1 MTTLSAHA
9 GRARRTWSSAFLLT
23 AALLLAC
30 LGAAAPAFAAH
41 GRHAASRRSPAA
53 HSAALVRASR
63 KVRAA
68 DRALVR
74 NARALARCHALHRS
88 CLRRQAALQRAGARL
103 AAAQQHLAGVASS
116 RGGAQPHYYET
127 LRRAPDVSVRGDSL
141 SWNATAGVHAYVLER
156 SVPGQ
161 RVQDSLVYATGVTP
175 PPVPGQTVSYRVRT
189 ATWGSEWSTPVSIS
203 YPAPTSS
210 PPPVQAGDP
219 QAAPALTVSG
229 ETLSWQAV
237 AGIATYVLDTKVPGR
252 RDSYSEVSGTSYAPP
267 AVAGTTVRYALRTAV
282 EGSSWSS
289 EVSISFPAAPA
300 APETPTETSPG
311 SPVATGSGTVFGVDT
326 GGWVGSL
333 IGELSSAGIGN
344 LRVQSQAAVT
354 VAAEAPGHIGS
365 IVFGGGGA
373 IGTINPT
380 TYAAEVLT
388 VSTLT
393 HPRAIEVLNEP
404 NNPGFWSDTTNYS
417 AYAKLAK
424 AVHEALQTLPAALRP
439 AELCSWDGGEGP
451 SSSWGAAIKAAGA
464 LNYCDGVTVHPYGGS
479 KGQDGGA
486 LGGRRDVELAHAN
499 SGMPVYITE
508 IGWPTAVGQPSTG
521 DSQQWTEA
529 QQAENMKNFA
539 TWAQQ
544 TGYVPMVT
552 FFNAVDYGTN
562 SFYGIETSS
571 RKHKQSY
578 ATLAELSA

>member
-1 MTTLSAHA
+1 MRFRIAVVLAFSLLMLA
-9 GRARRTWSSAFLLT
+9 GI
-23 AALLLAC
+23 
-30 LGAAAPAFAAH
+30 GA
-41 GRHAASRRSPAA
+41 GE
-53 HSAALVRASR
+53 
-63 KVRAA
+63 
-68 DRALVR
+68 
-74 NARALARCHALHRS
+74 
-88 CLRRQAALQRAGARL
+88 AGARRPCAPHCRRVEREQRRTEREERHEQNREQAKEREEEKL
-103 AAAQQHLAGVASS
+103 EEEGLLEELFPE
-116 RGGAQPHYYET
+116 REEPGG
-127 LRRAPDVSVRGDSL
+127 
-141 SWNATAGVHAYVLER
+141 TAL
-156 SVPGQ
+156 
-161 RVQDSLVYATGVTP
+161 
-175 PPVPGQTVSYRVRT
+175 
-189 ATWGSEWSTPVSIS
+189 
-203 YPAPTSS
+203 
-210 PPPVQAGDP
+210 
-219 QAAPALTVSG
+219 
-229 ETLSWQAV
+229 
-237 AGIATYVLDTKVPGR
+237 
-252 RDSYSEVSGTSYAPP
+252 
-267 AVAGTTVRYALRTAV
+267 
-282 EGSSWSS
+282 
-289 EVSISFPAAPA
+289 
-300 APETPTETSPG
+300 
-311 SPVATGSGTVFGVDT
+311 GVDT
-326 GGWVGSL
+326 SRWTGSL

-578 ATLAELSA
+578 ATLAELSR